1 MKLLIIENN
10 SERAVFYT
18 ENGIDRIFVDL
29 EYLGKEVRQK
39 NMDTVKSFSHKYS
52 DVKKIKDSI
61 KKGEL
66 LVRINPI
73 NSNSVDEINEVID
86 YGADL
91 IMLPYFKTI
100 KEVDFF
106 FKTVNNSCKTILLVE
121 TPQAFTRLPNYINFG
136 FDELYL
142 GLNDLHLGLGL
153 DFMFEPLAY
162 GLVEYFAKIA
172 NDNNIPFGFGGL
184 ADLNEGIIPGKLILS
199 EHVRLGSSMV
209 ILSRTFKN
217 NINDNNLYSTINSI
231 RDIKNKYKNNT
242 QTEFNNNKELIIEK
256 VNEYLSTK

>member
-39 NMDTVKSFSHKYS
+39 NMDTVKSFSHKSS

-106 FKTVNNSCKTILLVE
+106 LKTVNNRCKTILLVE
-121 TPQAFTRLPNYINFG
+121 TPQAFTRLPNYIISVLTN
-136 FDELYL
+136 YIL
-142 GLNDLHLGLGL
+142 G
-153 DFMFEPLAY
+153 
-162 GLVEYFAKIA
+162 
-172 NDNNIPFGFGGL
+172 
-184 ADLNEGIIPGKLILS
+184 
-199 EHVRLGSSMV
+199 
-209 ILSRTFKN
+209 
-217 NINDNNLYSTINSI
+217 
-231 RDIKNKYKNNT
+231 
-242 QTEFNNNKELIIEK
+242 
-256 VNEYLSTK
+256 